1 MWDISRI
8 GQYGILLLGISSE
21 ASRRRG
27 MEKVNSFREPVG
39 AAGFCAI
46 WQRNGEA
53 GIRKKQ
59 HNCKLTFLGEP
70 EKGAWME
77 RDFEKDII
85 ELDAAIKSNAERDN
99 TFTLS
104 VLQRVKAIMLQQKEK
119 LKAYEDT
126 GLTPGEVQYLKDK
139 SEPRMVVWTPAY
151 QSYYS
156 AGDEAECLCPVCD
169 SDVVEDDD
177 YFCPTCGQALKYH
190 DEPN

>member
-1 MWDISRI
+1 
-8 GQYGILLLGISSE
+8 
-21 ASRRRG
+21 
-27 MEKVNSFREPVG
+27 
-39 AAGFCAI
+39 
-46 WQRNGEA
+46 
-53 GIRKKQ
+53 
-59 HNCKLTFLGEP
+59 
-70 EKGAWME
+70 ME

-177 YFCPTCGQALKYH
+177 YLCQNCGKALKYH
-190 DEPN
+190 DEPNLNFDTKGESGDVQGVY

>member
-1 MWDISRI
+1 MERLTKAYDDGTHVAADNLPCGENSWN
-8 GQYGILLLGISSE
+8 YKELLL
-21 ASRRRG
+21 
-27 MEKVNSFREPVG
+27 N
-39 AAGFCAI
+39 
-46 WQRNGEA
+46 
-53 GIRKKQ
+53 
-59 HNCKLTFLGEP
+59 KLG
-70 EKGAWME
+70 
-77 RDFEKDII
+77 
-85 ELDAAIKSNAERDN
+85 
-99 TFTLS
+99 
-104 VLQRVKAIMLQQKEK
+104 
-119 LKAYEDT
+119 AYEDT